1 MPVLH
6 RTVIQPVVT
15 EKSSAAFE
23 ATKEHRKEYAFR
35 ADPQATKREIKA
47 AIETLF
53 NVTVVGVRTLQQR
66 SKRRT
71 LGRREGR
78 RPKWKKAYVVLKEG
92 DVIPGVFEG

>member
-6 RTVIQPVVT
+6 RTVVQPVVT
-15 EKSSAAFE
+15 EKSSAAFQ
-23 ATKEHRKEYAFR
+23 TRKEYAFV
-35 ADPQATKREIKA
+35 ADPHATKREIKT
-47 AIETLF
+47 AIEALF

-78 RPKWKKAYVVLKEG
+78 RPRWKKAYVRLKEG
-92 DVIPGVFEG
+92 DAIPGVFEG

>member
-1 MPVLH
+1 MPVLP
-6 RTVIQPVVT
+6 RVVVRPVVT

-23 ATKEHRKEYAFR
+23 ATKDHRKEYAFR
-35 ADPQATKREIKA
+35 ADPKATKRDIKA

-71 LGRREGR
+71 RGRSEGR
-78 RPKWKKAYVVLKEG
+78 RPRWKKAYVVLKAG